1 MSFSGLFSSTRSTAS
16 SSRGKV
22 TFMSIN
28 VVPGQPE
35 SSFEELRVQD
45 YLKAYTTTGK
55 PPPPVPE
62 QPPDAQTR
70 ATLGLP
76 PLFRGVL
83 IDESTGAIEA
93 PPAPQEVYTDPA
105 KLPPAQEFTVYEDT
119 NERVKYQSICC
130 HPSYQKFTPE
140 ELRYYAYLRGHKEP
154 PTPVKMSPFG
164 VVEASTTSSSSST
177 STSRPPIS
185 GYNGTASTSS
195 RDEQYQSINAKPEYE
210 GHSFEELRYEFLKH
224 GRELTSKEIF
234 ASYGANTAAAAPGF
248 MSPGAAA
255 PGAPAVPG
263 LGSALGAPAIPG
275 LAGAFGG
282 AGAPG
287 AFGAPAAPSP
297 AGMPMSAVPSGGMF
311 GAGAPFAAGA
321 TPPTFT
327 AGAGAPPSAL
337 GAPSALAGPSALGG
351 PPASSFAAGPPAT
364 PFSATPTAPATPF
377 AATPTQPATPFGA
390 QPGSAAPRRF
400 W

>member
-62 QPPDAQTR
+62 QPPDAPTR

-76 PLFRGVL
+76 PLFLGVL

-105 KLPPAQEFTVYEDT
+105 KLPPAQEFLVYEDT

-130 HPSYQKFTPE
+130 HPSYVKFSPE

-164 VVEASTTSSSSST
+164 VVEASTSSSSSTST

-185 GYNGTASTSS
+185 GYGGTASTSS
-195 RDEQYQSINAKPEYE
+195 RDDQYQSINAKPEYE
-210 GHSFEELRYEFLKH
+210 GHSFEELRYEYLKH

-234 ASYGANTAAAAPGF
+234 ASYGANPAAAAPGF

-263 LGSALGAPAIPG
+263 LGGAFGGAAAPGAPAIPG
-275 LAGAFGG
+275 L
-282 AGAPG
+282 
-287 AFGAPAAPSP
+287 FGAPSAPSP
-297 AGMPMSAVPSGGMF
+297 VGMPMSPAPSGGMF
-311 GAGAPFAAGA
+311 SASATLPTFGAGG
-321 TPPTFT
+321 
-327 AGAGAPPSAL
+327 PSAL
-337 GAPSALAGPSALGG
+337 GAPSALGGPST
-351 PPASSFAAGPPAT
+351 SSFAAGPPAT
-364 PFSATPTAPATPF
+364 PFASTPTAPATPF
-377 AATPTQPATPFGA
+377 AATPTAPTTPFAASSTAPATPFGA